1 MYLLRHQLI
10 KMAVH
15 LFFCVAST
23 IIEYKAKK
31 NLAELKAA
39 NLPFGLEKEIKVK
52 IKNKK
57 QLANLLSMVWL
68 IRYSDATDIGG
79 ESTFYGV

>member
-1 MYLLRHQLI
+1 MNMNMYLLRHQLI

-31 NLAELKAA
+31 NLAEIKAA
-39 NLPFGLEKEIKVK
+39 NLPFGLEKGIKVK
-52 IKNKK
+52 IKTKN
-57 QLANLLSMVWL
+57 NWL
-68 IRYSDATDIGG
+68 ICFPWFGLLDVVTLRI
-79 ESTFYGV
+79 

>member
-1 MYLLRHQLI
+1 MNMYLLRHQLI

-23 IIEYKAKK
+23 IIEYKAKI

-52 IKNKK
+52 TKNKK
-57 QLANLLSMVWL
+57 QLANLL
-68 IRYSDATDIGG
+68 DATDIGG